1 LESEWTQLLPQ
12 EWKKMVLRIEV
23 EPGKMILFA
32 VFHALSS
39 PYEPYLVEKEN
50 YPIDQLK
57 G

>member
-1 LESEWTQLLPQ
+1 MDPIINTRVE
-12 EWKKMVLRIEV
+12 KMVLRIEV

-39 PYEPYLVEKEN
+39 PYGPYLVEKEN
-50 YPIDQLK
+50 YPIDQVK